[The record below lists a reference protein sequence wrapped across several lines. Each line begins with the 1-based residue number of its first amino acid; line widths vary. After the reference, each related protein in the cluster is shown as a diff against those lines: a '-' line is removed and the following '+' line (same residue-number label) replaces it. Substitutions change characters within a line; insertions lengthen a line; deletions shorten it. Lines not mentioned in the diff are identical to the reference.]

1 MDKQKRRRK
10 WKITKENG
18 VFLTIPRNAD
28 EDLCVYVCVD
38 GWMDEAI
45 CGKQRDDSVQAIF
58 LVVFR
63 DERPASV

>member
-10 WKITKENG
+10 RKITKENG

-28 EDLCVYVCVD
+28 EDLCVYVCVC

-45 CGKQRDDSVQAIF
+45 
-58 LVVFR
+58 
-63 DERPASV
+63 

>member
-28 EDLCVYVCVD
+28 EDLCVCVC
-38 GWMDEAI
+38 GRMDEAI

-63 DERPASV
+63 DERPAYV